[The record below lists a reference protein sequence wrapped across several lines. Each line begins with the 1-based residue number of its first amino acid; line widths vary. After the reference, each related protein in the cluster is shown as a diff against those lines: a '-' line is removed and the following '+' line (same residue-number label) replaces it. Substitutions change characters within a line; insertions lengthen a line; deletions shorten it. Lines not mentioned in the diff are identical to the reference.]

1 MQDAAI
7 TSDGPAGAERRGAF
21 YSDAEIA
28 TDQEDWSTKECSLMP
43 FVGVMAIFDYID
55 TRTLPCDKPVMVG
68 GQTHTHPGYFVGEKW
83 VCMSPKFNIKF
94 GDCLVYSFGIER
106 DFTFDDD
113 MDQRFN
119 CKVNAFDPTI
129 KLQTHNRSENVQFF
143 DLGISNVS
151 GTLEGTDKKVDRYT
165 NIVKMLGHENV
176 VIDYLKVDVEGY
188 ELPMFLD
195 ILNNTPNLLKNVKQ
209 IGMEVHLK
217 EERNK
222 HYWKMFQQLEC
233 LGFKV
238 WFSEMNPVRTMW
250 YQVGGKTRS
259 CCYEIVWA
267 RDRQW

>member
-1 MQDAAI
+1 MTSTRLRMWVPAVVGACVMVVLLGRHVDWTLQHHSPDMQDAAI

-119 CKVNAFDPTI
+119 CKV
-129 KLQTHNRSENVQFF
+129 
-143 DLGISNVS
+143 
-151 GTLEGTDKKVDRYT
+151 DRYT